1 MVISGDD
8 DHYCE
13 DYDGGCV
20 VTKTRTMVVVVV
32 MKSMVVV
39 VVKKM
44 KVVKAMVV
52 VMVVVT
58 KTMLMVVVVV
68 VVIRLVS
75 GDRLESVT
83 GDASSLHCTSL
94 HASSMLEVKYILEIF

>member
-1 MVISGDD
+1 M
-8 DHYCE
+8 
-13 DYDGGCV
+13 

-44 KVVKAMVV
+44 MVVKAMVV

-94 HASSMLEVKYILEIF
+94 HASSMLDVKYEIFKKNISKKPKVNGKLGFLNPS